1 MMARRSTKTLIDV
14 ASLVAVVWMW
24 ISIYE
29 SFTRSGLWR
38 MLSDALGGATTL
50 ASELAVLAMCVLIGW
65 LSLAASC
72 WLVWRYALRR
82 RVDPDFPS
90 ARLRT

>member
-1 MMARRSTKTLIDV
+1 MAARGTRSLIDV
-14 ASLVAVVWMW
+14 ASLVAIGWMW

-29 SFTRSGLWR
+29 SFTRSGLWL
-38 MLSDALGGATTL
+38 MLSTAVGAAPTL
-50 ASELAVLAMCVLIGW
+50 ASELAVLAMCVLVGW

-72 WLVWRYALRR
+72 WLVWYFALRR
-82 RVDPDFPS
+82 RIDPDFPR